1 MSSVTESREVRLSQL
16 IRKKGSR
23 GGPTG
28 LTYLS
33 PLVIDKEQGRQLETS
48 VADSTAFPE
57 NG

>member
-1 MSSVTESREVRLSQL
+1 MSSVTESREVRLRQL

-23 GGPTG
+23 AGPTG
-28 LTYLS
+28 FTYLS
-33 PLVIDKEQGRQLETS
+33 PLVIDKEQGRQLETC